1 MHARLTLAQRW
12 GTVASMLASAAI
24 VVLASTQSVT
34 AQTPASALPSARP
47 GSYSD
52 MRATAPNS
60 NGADSKLVVP
70 ATPAQAVRG
79 APTQGAS
86 VVASA
91 LEITSADKI
100 TVKIQGQ
107 PELSGDYRIADD
119 QTISIPVLGRVSVAH
134 LDAAGLEKVLAER
147 LSRLMGREA
156 YVTVEVADYRP
167 VFVSG
172 YVSRPGTAPWKPGM
186 TVLQAVTVSGG
197 TFRGANSNGIDGGI
211 NNKAQ
216 RAIDDQKRV
225 LATIARLSAE
235 RDGADHIELPPRLIA
250 LVGRKEAQ
258 DLIDAQLTSF
268 LSRKNAT
275 DAQAAGL
282 ERAISLAK
290 EEQEYIRAQRQR
302 LQDQLKFRRTQ
313 YVRLKALYDKQ
324 FLRIDRLTDEEVK
337 ISELEEKI
345 ASLGVAISKSD
356 STLVGLQR
364 DLSNLKQDRRAI
376 IDVDLLKLERD
387 SAQLELEIEAA
398 GPVTRTITRPLAD
411 ADGVKKEVIV
421 YEIVRQEGPTPKTM
435 MADRNTLLKPGDM
448 LVVSV
453 Q

>member
-1 MHARLTLAQRW
+1 MRVRLTTARRW
-12 GTVASMLASAAI
+12 GAVAIALANAAMM
-24 VVLASTQSVT
+24 A
-34 AQTPASALPSARP
+34 PASGQAVATQAPANALPSARP
-47 GSYSD
+47 
-52 MRATAPNS
+52 ATYPGARPTATSS
-60 NGADSKLVVP
+60 NGAEGKLIAPV
-70 ATPAQAVRG
+70 ATAQAVPPM
-79 APTQGAS
+79 ATQA
-86 VVASA
+86 VAADA
-91 LEITSADKI
+91 LEITNADKI

-119 QTISIPVLGRVSVAH
+119 QTISIPVLGRVSVTH
-134 LDAAGLEKVLAER
+134 LDAAGLEKALAER
-147 LSRLMGREA
+147 LSRMIGREA
-156 YVTVEVADYRP
+156 YVTVEVAEYRP

-172 YVSRPGTAPWKPGM
+172 YVSRPGTAQWKPGM
-186 TVLQAVTVSGG
+186 TVLQAVTLSGG
-197 TFRGANSNGIDGGI
+197 TFRGANSNGIDGGVG
-211 NNKAQ
+211 NKVQ

-225 LATIARLSAE
+225 LATIARLTAE
-235 RDGADHIELPPRLIA
+235 RNGADRIELPPRLIA

-282 ERAISLAK
+282 ERAIALAK
-290 EEQEYIRAQRQR
+290 EEQEHVRAQRQR
-302 LQDQLKFRRTQ
+302 LQDQLKFRKAQ
-313 YVRLKALYDKQ
+313 FVQLKVLYDKQ
-324 FLRIDRLTDEEVK
+324 FLRIDRLTDEEIK
-337 ISELEEKI
+337 ISELEEKV
-345 ASLGVAISKSD
+345 ASLGVAMSKND

-364 DLSNLKQDRRAI
+364 DLSNLRQDRRAI

-411 ADGVKKEVIV
+411 ADGPKKEVIV
-421 YEIVRQEGPTPKTM
+421 YEVVRQESSGPKTLA
-435 MADRNTLLKPGDM
+435 ADRNTLLKPGDM

>member
-1 MHARLTLAQRW
+1 MRVKLTTARQWGAAVFSLTAAA
-12 GTVASMLASAAI
+12 VMAPASA
-24 VVLASTQSVT
+24 QSVT
-34 AQTPASALPSARP
+34 TQATAGTLPNNRPATYSDIRTTASTSADAQAKPALPA
-47 GSYSD
+47 
-52 MRATAPNS
+52 ATAQ
-60 NGADSKLVVP
+60 
-70 ATPAQAVRG
+70 ATPS
-79 APTQGAS
+79 AS
-86 VVASA
+86 VPSAGAVAEA
-91 LEITSADKI
+91 LEITNADKI

-119 QTISIPVLGRVSVAH
+119 QTISIPVVGRVAVAH

-147 LSRLMGREA
+147 LSRLIGRDA
-156 YVTVEVADYRP
+156 YVTVEVAEYRP

-172 YVSRPGTAPWKPGM
+172 YVSRPGAAPWKPGM

-197 TFRGANSNGIDGGI
+197 TFRGVNSNGIDGGVGT
-211 NNKAQ
+211 KAQ

-225 LATIARLSAE
+225 LATIARLNAE
-235 RDGADHIELPPRLIA
+235 RNGADRIELPPRLIA

-275 DAQAAGL
+275 DSQAAAL
-282 ERAISLAK
+282 ERAITLSK
-290 EEQEYIRAQRQR
+290 EEQENVRTQRQR
-302 LQDQLKFRRTQ
+302 LQDQLKFRKAQ
-313 YVRLKALYDKQ
+313 FVQLKALYDRQ
-324 FLRIDRLTDEEVK
+324 FLRIDRLTDEEIK

-345 ASLGVAISKSD
+345 ASLGVAISKND

-398 GPVTRTITRPLAD
+398 GPVTRTITRPLSD
-411 ADGVKKEVIV
+411 ADTMKKEVIV
-421 YEIVRQEGPTPKTM
+421 YEIVRQERLGPKTL
-435 MADRNTLLKPGDM
+435 AAERNTLLKPGDM